1 MDIDRRRGDRRQ
13 SARRDEPAEPT
24 TDFAR
29 IVGRMLTDLTRLQ
42 SDVQAMH
49 HECAENTRRCVQLQS
64 EIDAMW
70 KVLSEK

>member
-1 MDIDRRRGDRRQ
+1 VNAERRHSDRRQ
-13 SARRDEPAEPT
+13 SARRTEPA

-29 IVGRMLTDLTRLQ
+29 ILGRMLTDLTRLQ

-49 HECAENTRRCVQLQS
+49 HEFAENTRRCGQLQN